1 MEILTK
7 KDNKIIFRD
16 TEFDFVSTEKLDD
29 NTIHLITDS
38 NVFCIVVND
47 TELNGVVYNN
57 SDELIAE
64 LNK

>member
-38 NVFCIVVND
+38 DVFCIVVND